1 MDESA
6 VGGEMT
12 LYPCHQQEEGHDHGR
27 EHVEG
32 VLLCQHVEGGR
43 EHVEGVLWQ
52 HLEGG
57 HDHGREHV
65 EGGHHDHVDDVHRQ
79 APSHQAQGQWCS
91 VENKDNK
98 CKSCFFVVVS

>member
-32 VLLCQHVEGGR
+32 VL
-43 EHVEGVLWQ
+43 WQ

-57 HDHGREHV
+57 HDHGREHL

>member
-32 VLLCQHVEGGR
+32 VLLCQHV
-43 EHVEGVLWQ
+43 
-52 HLEGG
+52 EGG